1 MESLRSAISVPT
13 SLLLV
18 LLTFCSL
25 GFSQKPPGAAASDEL
40 RPGVVVEEVKEYWGA
55 EQGGL
60 QAEDI
65 LLEWS
70 RGDAHGRI
78 ESPFDLTEIEIE
90 QAARG
95 VVTVKGLRGNERK
108 AWALGPTSWGMKV
121 RPNFPDSLLSLYREG
136 Q

>member
-1 MESLRSAISVPT
+1 MESLRSAMSVPT
-13 SLLLV
+13 SLLLA

-25 GFSQKPPGAAASDEL
+25 GFSQKPPGTTTSDEL

-95 VVTVKGLRGNERK
+95 VVTVKGLRGNESK
-108 AWALGPTSWGMKV
+108 TWELGAAAWGIKI
-121 RPNFPDSLLSLYREG
+121 RPNFP
-136 Q
+136 